1 MPGAAGEPRPADEP
15 FPALTP
21 FTLPH
26 EVHMR
31 TMRIPALA
39 ALLLAAACGD
49 VTAPAPEARVEQ
61 PVPSK
66 VMLGTIT
73 CHVDVVAQTSRCGGL
88 VPQGG
93 TSQNR
98 FILDAAYWTLETG
111 SQFNSGGLAYFFNE
125 IQNDLGQSIGIE
137 NGVPDSVF
145 AFITNITT
153 TGGSG
158 TVTPANHDGM
168 RGFTAPSQAYWAYDG
183 EVSPGDDMFTR
194 IWTFNLPGTVTSWTY
209 TIGVQTVVMNPNG
222 WIEVSGDTQIP
233 NAGARQHTAVV
244 HDWTGAVVSSGTVS
258 WGTVS
263 YGGSVSTVTNNSRQ
277 ATFTGTGVGYVEVT
291 ASLGS
296 YKPDVYAVEV
306 Y

>member
-1 MPGAAGEPRPADEP
+1 
-15 FPALTP
+15 
-21 FTLPH
+21 
-26 EVHMR
+26 MR
-31 TMRIPALA
+31 TPHIHALAVA
-39 ALLLAAACGD
+39 ALLLTAACD
-49 VTAPAPEARVEQ
+49 DITSAPAEDLAVVQSPA
-61 PVPSK
+61 SK
-66 VMLGTIT
+66 MLGTIT
-73 CHVDVVAQTSRCGGL
+73 CHVDVASQTSRCGDL

-93 TSQNR
+93 PSENR

-137 NGVPDSVF
+137 NGVTDSVF

-158 TVTPANHDGM
+158 TVTPNNHDGL

-183 EVSPGDDMFTR
+183 EVSPGDDTFTK

-233 NAGARQHTAVV
+233 NAGSRQHTAVV
-244 HDWTGAVVSSGTVS
+244 RDWTGATVTSGTVS

-263 YGGSVSTVTNNSRQ
+263 YGGSVTKVVNNSRQ
-277 ATFTGTGVGYVEVT
+277 ATFTGTGVGFVEVT
-291 ASLGS
+291 ASLGLE
-296 YKPDVYAVEV
+296 KPDVYAVEV